1 MQKLNSIE
9 QITELATKLGRK
21 AAKNDVNE
29 HFTGVV
35 WVADKQGRTQ
45 TLRIGENYYR
55 SDIAAFWPNGVKPE
69 GNGKKLTEPRKTSNT
84 DKLNKCY
91 KLFNELCEAYE
102 IKQGLAKQVFERIEA
117 AIKAEQDAA
126 IVAAEI
132 AKTAE
137 AARID
142 AQIAALQA
150 KRKAL

>member
-1 MQKLNSIE
+1 MQKLNSIN
-9 QITELATKLGRK
+9 QVTELATELGRK
-21 AAKNDVNE
+21 VSKNDLNE
-29 HFTGVV
+29 RFEIK
-35 WVADKQGRTQ
+35 WYADKQGRLQ
-45 TLRIGENYYR
+45 TLKIGDEYYR
-55 SDIAAFWPNGVKPE
+55 TDNAAFYPNGVKPE
-69 GNGKKLTEPRKTSNT
+69 SSGKKLTEPRKTSNT

-102 IKQGLAKQVFERIEA
+102 IKQGLAKQVFERIET
-117 AIKAEQDAA
+117 AIKAEEEAA

-137 AARID
+137 AARLD